1 MAKTPNYTPEMTAL
15 AVTMYNSVRTE
26 SEECRND
33 MVKLIA
39 EELSKDVRS
48 IRAKLSRE
56 RVYVPK
62 VVKSKVTGDEPAKK
76 VELATRLIELSGV
89 DANKVDAERV
99 AKMNK
104 TDITAFIAA
113 FESAQAVED

>member
-15 AVTMYNSVRTE
+15 AVTMYNSVRSE
-26 SEECRND
+26 SEDCRND
-33 MVKLIA
+33 MVALIA
-39 EELSKDVRS
+39 EELAKDVRS
-48 IRAKLSRE
+48 VRAKLSRE
-56 RVYVPK
+56 RVYIPK
-62 VVKSKVTGDEPAKK
+62 AKVSKVTGDEPAKK
-76 VELATRLIELSGV
+76 AELANRLIAVAGV

-113 FESAQAVED
+113 FEATQTVED